1 MKINYKIV
9 TLILAGILIITYAWH
24 WEDIFYHNKSCDMKM
39 GSMNM
44 SNGHMMSD
52 GKMMSS
58 GSMNMGGIKMNGN
71 MMDMTMGDMLK
82 MMEGK
87 TGKALEKE
95 FITGMIPH
103 HVGAVEMSKRLLQDK
118 TISAEMKKFAE
129 DIINAQEGE
138 IKMMKTWLETKYK

>member
-1 MKINYKIV
+1 MKIDYKIV
-9 TLILAGILIITYAWH
+9 SLILAGALIITYAVNFQ
-24 WEDIFYHNKSCDMKM
+24 DIFYGDKSGMKM
-39 GSMNM
+39 GGMNM
-44 SNGHMMSD
+44 SNGHMMPD
-52 GKMMSS
+52 GKMMSDE
-58 GSMNMGGIKMNGN
+58 SMNVGDMKMDGN
-71 MMDMTMGDMLK
+71 MMDMTMSDMLK

-103 HVGAVEMSKRLLQDK
+103 HQGAVEMSKRLLQDK

-129 DIINAQEGE
+129 DIITAQEGE